1 MVDQITVFL
10 ENSEGRLAA
19 LCRTLADADISMSAL
34 TIADTTDYGV
44 VRIICDKPEK
54 AIEVLNAA
62 DYRAVATKVS
72 AIQVP
77 NRPGGLAELLET
89 LDSIKLNI
97 EYGYCFSVN
106 GEEAVDVLKIRGAAQ
121 AADAAKVIE
130 EAGFKLLSQEDL
142 M

>member
-1 MVDQITVFL
+1 MIDQITVFL

-19 LCRTLADADISMSAL
+19 LCRTLADASVDMSAL

-44 VRIICDKPEK
+44 VRIICDEP
-54 AIEVLNAA
+54 ARALEVLNDAN
-62 DYRAVATKVS
+62 YRAVATKVS

-89 LDSIKLNI
+89 LESLKLNI
-97 EYGYCFSVN
+97 EYGYCFSLN
-106 GEEAVDVLKIRGAAQ
+106 GETAVDVLKIRGEAQ
-121 AADAAKVIE
+121 AADAVKVIE

-142 M
+142 A

>member
-1 MVDQITVFL
+1 MIDQITVFL
-10 ENSEGRLAA
+10 ENTEGRLAA
-19 LCRTLADADISMSAL
+19 LCRTLADADVSMSAL

-44 VRIICDKPEK
+44 VRIICDKPAE
-54 AIEVLNAA
+54 ALVALNNA

-106 GEEAVDVLKIRGAAQ
+106 GETAVDVLKIRGEAQ

-130 EAGFKLLSQEDL
+130 DAGFRLLSQEDL
-142 M
+142 A

>member
-44 VRIICDKPEK
+44 VRIICDKPER
-54 AIEVLNAA
+54 AIEVLNDA

-106 GEEAVDVLKIRGAAQ
+106 GKEAVDVLKIRGAAQ

-130 EAGFKLLSQEDL
+130 DAGFKLLSQEDL

>member
-1 MVDQITVFL
+1 MIDQITVFL

-19 LCRTLADADISMSAL
+19 LCRTLADAEVDMSAL

-44 VRIICDKPEK
+44 VRIICDDPDR
-54 AIEVLNAA
+54 ALEVLDAA

-89 LDSIKLNI
+89 LDSLALNI
-97 EYGYCFSVN
+97 EYGYCFSVG
-106 GEEAVDVLKIRGAAQ
+106 GEKAVDVLKIRGAEQTAE
-121 AADAAKVIE
+121 AAHALEA
-130 EAGFKLLSQEDL
+130 AGFKLLSPEDL
-142 M
+142 A

>member
-1 MVDQITVFL
+1 MIDQITVFL

-19 LCRTLADADISMSAL
+19 LCRTLANAGVSMSAL

-44 VRIICDKPEK
+44 VRIICDNPEQ
-54 AIEVLNAA
+54 ALQVLA
-62 DYRAVATKVS
+62 DADFRATATKVS

-77 NRPGGLAELLET
+77 NRPGGLADLLDT
-89 LDSIKLNI
+89 LASLNLNI

-106 GEEAVDVLKIRGAAQ
+106 GDTAIDVLKIAGEAQ

-130 EAGFKLLSQEDL
+130 DAGFKLLGQEDL
-142 M
+142 K